1 MSGFKKSKEKE
12 KLEKKYGFR
21 TTQITRPVIIS
32 RLKEIVRDDTDSI
45 NDEDTL
51 RELLTIVKNEKGRIE
66 APEGKHDDQ
75 MMGLAIAHQSR
86 EQVIFNEE
94 PLTPYSEFNWD
105 KKEEVKEDYGEEIK
119 II

>member
-1 MSGFKKSKEKE
+1 
-12 KLEKKYGFR
+12 
-21 TTQITRPVIIS
+21 
-32 RLKEIVRDDTDSI
+32 
-45 NDEDTL
+45 
-51 RELLTIVKNEKGRIE
+51 
-66 APEGKHDDQ
+66 

-94 PLTPYSEFNWD
+94 PLTPYSEFNWG